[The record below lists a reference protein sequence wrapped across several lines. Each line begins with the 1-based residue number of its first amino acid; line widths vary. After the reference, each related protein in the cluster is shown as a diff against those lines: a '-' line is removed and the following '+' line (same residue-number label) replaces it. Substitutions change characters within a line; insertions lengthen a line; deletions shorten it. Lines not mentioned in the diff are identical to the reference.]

1 MALLALS
8 EALLFEFSD
17 ESTERDDWD
26 EEVDEVLRLLEPFL
40 LFFVVVVAVVVGVV
54 LNRLRKE
61 SII

>member
-8 EALLFEFSD
+8 EALLFELSD

-40 LFFVVVVAVVVGVV
+40 LFFVAVVVVGVV